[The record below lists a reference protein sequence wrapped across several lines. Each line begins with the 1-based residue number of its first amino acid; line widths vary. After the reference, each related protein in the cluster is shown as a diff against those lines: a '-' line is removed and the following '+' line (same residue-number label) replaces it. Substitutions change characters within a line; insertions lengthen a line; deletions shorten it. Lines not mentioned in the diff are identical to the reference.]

1 MFAVYD
7 LNASFD
13 VGKVVAG
20 SDDGFPFKLFV
31 QFTTRISIRSEG
43 SGEYKTVWK
52 RRRKKCSI
60 IFDEK

>member
-43 SGEYKTVWK
+43 SGEYKTV
-52 RRRKKCSI
+52 
-60 IFDEK
+60 